1 MSEVVA
7 FHPVD
12 YTKPLTRQY
21 PELGRAKEF
30 KSLTKLEQLFV
41 WRYACKSSELVRDP
55 KLKADNKARAKRAFE
70 WTYSE
75 VTYTPN
81 DHENYCNLNFPEHI
95 KVACEWIA
103 KRNPDMRSRAL
114 QAAHNQ
120 FNVMLEMMNEEV
132 PETEDEIDD
141 DGVLV
146 KKPITPLAKKQHIEA
161 RQKAREEM
169 TSLLAVIE
177 EGYSVVVLD
186 DGVGSDEYTIAN
198 WIREQRQNRT

>member
-1 MSEVVA
+1 MANPVV
-7 FHPVD
+7 FHPSD
-12 YTKPLTRQY
+12 YSKPLTRQY

-41 WRYACKSSELVRDP
+41 WRFACQSSELMRDA

-70 WTYSE
+70 WTYSDSS
-75 VTYTPN
+75 YTPN

-95 KVACEWIA
+95 KVACAWIA
-103 KRNPDMRSRAL
+103 KRNPEMRSRAL
-114 QAAHNQ
+114 EAAHNQ
-120 FNVMLEMMNEEV
+120 FNVMLDMMNEEV
-132 PETEDEIDD
+132 PETEDVIDD
-141 DGVLV
+141 EGKLAS
-146 KKPITPLAKKQHIEA
+146 KSITPLAKKQHIEA

-169 TSLLAVIE
+169 TQLLAVIE

-186 DGVGSDEYTIAN
+186 DGVGNDEYTIAN